1 MSTANF
7 LLQLCTSLGSV
18 SLMGFLF
25 WNLLNNRFK
34 FLENTSSDNK
44 ARIKELELKNEKHLS
59 RDDHRLIRMEDKEG
73 IEKQIYELK
82 KEIRA
87 MPQEIA
93 TLVTALMK

>member
-1 MSTANF
+1 MSTSAF

-34 FLENTSSDNK
+34 FLENTSLDNK
-44 ARIKELELKNEKHLS
+44 ARIKELEAKNEKHLS
-59 RDDHRLIRMEDKEG
+59 RDDHHQIRIEDKKG
-73 IEKQIYELK
+73 LEKQIYELK
-82 KEIRA
+82 TEIRE
-87 MPQEIA
+87 MPQKIA